1 MDAEED
7 GELMLR
13 YARGDLR
20 AFEKL
25 YRRYRRP
32 LYRYL
37 SRHARNPESA
47 NDLFQ
52 EVWSK
57 LIASRERYE
66 PRAKFR
72 TFLYRIAHN
81 SFIDHCRRNAVRNE
95 LRAEAPGDEDW
106 GCVLPAPEEDR
117 PDMRLQELQTLMR
130 FRAAV
135 ADLPAEQRDVFL
147 LYEETGL
154 SLEEIAIVT
163 GVGTET
169 AKSRLRYAVSKLRR
183 AMGPLPVAA
192 GAAGR
197 IAEEQGA

>member
-37 SRHARNPESA
+37 SRHARNPEAA

-57 LIASRERYE
+57 LIASRDRYE

-81 SFIDHCRRNAVRNE
+81 SFIDHCRRSAVRGESRCE
-95 LRAEAPGDEDW
+95 LEGEEDW
-106 GCVLPAPEEDR
+106 AGSVPAPDEDR
-117 PDMRLQELQTLMR
+117 PDMRLQAQQTIMR

-135 ADLPAEQRDVFL
+135 AALPAEQRDVFL

-154 SLEEIAIVT
+154 SLEEIAVVT
-163 GVGTET
+163 GVGMET
-169 AKSRLRYAVSKLRR
+169 AKSRLRYAVAKLRR
-183 AMGPLPVAA
+183 ALCPAPQPEPAT
-192 GAAGR
+192 GR
-197 IAEEQGA
+197 IAEETGA